1 MTVLYVVGGAIIG
14 SIVTMAILWYQAI
27 RYYERHF

>member
-14 SIVTMAILWYQAI
+14 SIVTLGILWYNAI